1 MKMILL
7 VYLKKEDKMTS
18 DKIIS
23 HYREVDYF
31 PKARFGGIT
40 EEKLAV
46 KKQKKPL
53 DFWKLAV
60 APQQGEIANS
70 ANELM
75 RKYAQY
81 VPGSDECN
89 KFLISLVEECRER
102 IRNTLVSSYY
112 RDHCNIEFV
121 PSMCRGLEVA
131 LCRIKGLSRIIL
143 SPFEHPSVL
152 ALARWLGNIINADVC
167 QLHFEASDYL
177 LSSNEQEKKMIKMIQ
192 DEVESS
198 SGPTALILSVVSYS
212 TGQVIRTTKI
222 MNHLQRIDD
231 SSLHVILDG
240 AHAAGNYISSVDID
254 KCWAYVIS
262 VHKWL
267 LSPEPCGIIITPR
280 LVREDEVPYDAW
292 SHSFPATTMNVRVF
306 TSLASSLRAIDRV
319 GLVNWRAHSIHLR
332 DHFIQRMQSRLSVIG
347 SNNCM
352 EMTSFIAVRPKSGH
366 LWKWPTEELCE
377 YLEEQSV
384 YILMLSI
391 DHNTPWLRIAFPY
404 TVNIEQVNKLCDIL
418 NDAME

>member
-1 MKMILL
+1 MISDNL
-7 VYLKKEDKMTS
+7 V
-18 DKIIS
+18 S
-23 HYREVDYF
+23 HYKEVDSS
-31 PKARFGGIT
+31 PKAWFGGIT
-40 EEKLAV
+40 AEKLPV
-46 KKQKKPL
+46 KEQKKSL

-60 APQQGEIANS
+60 APQKGEIANS

-81 VPGSDECN
+81 VPGSIECN
-89 KFLISLVEECRER
+89 NFLISLVEECRER
-102 IRNTLVSSYY
+102 IRNTLVSSAY
-112 RDHCNIEFV
+112 RDHCSIEFV

-143 SPFEHPSVL
+143 SPFEHPAVL

-167 QLHFEASDYL
+167 QLHFEATDYL
-177 LSSNEQEKKMIKMIQ
+177 LTPIEQEKKMIKMIQ

-198 SGPTALILSVVSYS
+198 CGPTALILSVVSYS
-212 TGQVIRTTKI
+212 TGLVIRTTEI
-222 MNHLQRIDD
+222 MDQLQRIND

-267 LSPEPCGIIITPR
+267 LAPEPCGVIITPR
-280 LVREDEVPYDAW
+280 PVREDEIPYDAW
-292 SHSFPATTMNVRVF
+292 SHSFPATTTNVRVF

-319 GLVNWRAHSIHLR
+319 GLENWRAHSIRLR
-332 DHFIQRMQSRLSVIG
+332 DHFIRRMHSRLSVIG
-347 SNNCM
+347 CNNGM

-366 LWKWPTEELCE
+366 LWKWPIEELGE

-384 YILMLSI
+384 YIMMLSI
-391 DHNTPWLRIAFPY
+391 DDDTPWLRIAFPY
-404 TVNIEQVNKLCDIL
+404 TQNIEQVNELCDIL
-418 NDAME
+418 NNAIE

>member
-1 MKMILL
+1 
-7 VYLKKEDKMTS
+7 MTS
-18 DKIIS
+18 DKLLS
-23 HYREVDYF
+23 HYREDGYSS
-31 PKARFGGIT
+31 KAGFGGIT
-40 EEKLAV
+40 AEKLPA
-46 KKQKKPL
+46 KEQKKSL

-60 APQQGEIANS
+60 APQRGEIANS
-70 ANELM
+70 ADELM

-81 VPGSDECN
+81 VPGSDECSN
-89 KFLISLVEECRER
+89 FLISLVLECRER
-102 IRNTLVSSYY
+102 IRNTLVSSAY

-121 PSMCRGLEVA
+121 PSMCRGLEIA

-167 QLHFEASDYL
+167 QLHFEATDYL
-177 LSSNEQEKKMIKMIQ
+177 LSPIEQEKKMIKMIQ

-198 SGPTALILSVVSYS
+198 CGPTALILSVVSYS
-212 TGQVIRTTKI
+212 TGLVIRTSKI
-222 MNHLQRIDD
+222 MNHLQKIND

-240 AHAAGNYISSVDID
+240 AHAAGNYISSIDID

-267 LSPEPCGIIITPR
+267 LSPEPCGVIITPR
-280 LVREDEVPYDAW
+280 PIREDEIPYDAW
-292 SHSFPATTMNVRVF
+292 SHSFPATTTNVRVF

-319 GLVNWRAHSIHLR
+319 GLENWRAHSIRLR
-332 DHFIQRMQSRLSVIG
+332 DHFIRRMHSRLSVIG
-347 SNNCM
+347 CSSGM

-366 LWKWPTEELCE
+366 LWKWPIEKLGE

-391 DHNTPWLRIAFPY
+391 DHDTPWLRIAFPY
-404 TVNIEQVNKLCDIL
+404 TQNIEQVNELCNIL
-418 NDAME
+418 DNAME